1 MDYDTTDCHQNCNS
15 YQMLRFI
22 IKIAFSIPLPF
33 ETDEPNYDRN
43 EKDENDNTQ
52 ARYQGNREN

>member
-1 MDYDTTDCHQNCNS
+1 
-15 YQMLRFI
+15 MLRFI